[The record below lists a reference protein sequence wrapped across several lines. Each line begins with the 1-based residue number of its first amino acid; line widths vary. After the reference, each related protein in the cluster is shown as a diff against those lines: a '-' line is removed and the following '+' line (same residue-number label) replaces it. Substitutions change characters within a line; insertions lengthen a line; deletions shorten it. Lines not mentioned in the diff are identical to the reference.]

1 MKYIRRA
8 SQRTQVFAQV
18 QLMLVYKGLC
28 ACEQVTPHVFVLK
41 WKNTPHSS
49 PHNQQ
54 AVGGVKQTHT
64 SHMVQFTLTGLL
76 LSSGTDTQLFAI
88 CCKLRHVLKTLLQQE
103 WEKCSY
109 NTWQAKL
116 KW

>member
-64 SHMVQFTLTGLL
+64 CTHGPVYINWT
-76 LSSGTDTQLFAI
+76 AAVI
-88 CCKLRHVLKTLLQQE
+88 WHRHTTVCHLLQTQT
-103 WEKCSY
+103 CSKDII
-109 NTWQAKL
+109 AAGMGKV
-116 KW
+116 